1 MAAEVEAL
9 VRTQPSIAE
18 RGEAVNALQAWLRKA
33 ETGAKWALKDQ
44 GQLLELVGLCAQ
56 RRWQTRRRVI
66 GGNIMSVV
74 TFEGIVDDGQ
84 IRLKT
89 NIRLPEKTKVYVV
102 VPDIQIEQVAHIFS
116 PRLAHPEQA
125 ADFKMEIVE
134 EPSDAGL

>member
-1 MAAEVEAL
+1 
-9 VRTQPSIAE
+9 
-18 RGEAVNALQAWLRKA
+18 
-33 ETGAKWALKDQ
+33 
-44 GQLLELVGLCAQ
+44 
-56 RRWQTRRRVI
+56 
-66 GGNIMSVV
+66 MSVV

-102 VPDIQIEQVAHIFS
+102 VPDIQVEQVAHIFS

-125 ADFKMEIVE
+125 ADFKMEVVE

>member
-1 MAAEVEAL
+1 
-9 VRTQPSIAE
+9 
-18 RGEAVNALQAWLRKA
+18 
-33 ETGAKWALKDQ
+33 
-44 GQLLELVGLCAQ
+44 
-56 RRWQTRRRVI
+56 
-66 GGNIMSVV
+66 MSVA

-116 PRLAHPEQA
+116 PRLARPEQA
-125 ADFKMEIVE
+125 ADFKMEIFE